1 MAKVVIHNPSTGVA
15 DKGQDAP
22 GKLAQFGWAG
32 TQYEIKPGE
41 TQILDD
47 HLAAHARKHNPHLRI
62 LDESMGALSF
72 AESQVRMAE
81 QRLKELSDELE
92 AKTKEYKKAQSDLV
106 GARGRL
112 KAEQAQRDAEIKAL
126 TEKE

>member
-1 MAKVVIHNPSTGVA
+1 MGKVVIHNPATGVA
-15 DKGQDAP
+15 DKGEEAP

-32 TQYEIKPGE
+32 VQYMIKPGE

-62 LDESMGALSF
+62 LDESMGALSY

-81 QRLKELSDELE
+81 QRLGELSSELE
-92 AKTKEYKKAQSDLV
+92 AKTKEYKKAQGDLV
-106 GARGRL
+106 AARARL
-112 KAEQAQRDAEIKAL
+112 KGEQAARDAEIKAL